1 MQAMIFAAGLGTR
14 LKPLTDTKPK
24 ALVEVGG
31 KPLLWHVIHRLRQA
45 GFGRI
50 VINVHHFAS
59 QIVDYVHAHDDFGL
73 DIRISNEQE
82 TLLDT
87 GGGIRHAA
95 PLFDADSPVLI
106 HNVDIL
112 SSVDLK
118 QLYEAAGDADAAL
131 LVSERTT
138 KRYLLFDA
146 DDALCFVRIRYVY
159 ITKLLHRF
167 QVSVFENGVGA
178 FVFLASPVKLNTF
191 TGDFHHIILSHFLYF
206 SIISLCRT

>member
-1 MQAMIFAAGLGTR
+1 MMQAMIFAAGLGTR

-95 PLFDADSPVLI
+95 SLFDADSPVLI

-146 DDALCFVRIRYVY
+146 DDALCGWTNVESGELKGPVADGNIEMSGLQRLAFSGDR
-159 ITKLLHRF
+159 K
-167 QVSVFENGVGA
+167 SVV
-178 FVFLASPVKLNTF
+178 
-191 TGDFHHIILSHFLYF
+191 
-206 SIISLCRT
+206 

>member
-1 MQAMIFAAGLGTR
+1 MIFAAGLGTR

-87 GGGIRHAA
+87 GVEYDMPHRCLMPI
-95 PLFDADSPVLI
+95 VQC
-106 HNVDIL
+106 L
-112 SSVDLK
+112 STMWTS
-118 QLYEAAGDADAAL
+118 
-131 LVSERTT
+131 
-138 KRYLLFDA
+138 
-146 DDALCFVRIRYVY
+146 
-159 ITKLLHRF
+159 
-167 QVSVFENGVGA
+167 
-178 FVFLASPVKLNTF
+178 
-191 TGDFHHIILSHFLYF
+191 
-206 SIISLCRT
+206 

>member
-1 MQAMIFAAGLGTR
+1 MIFAAGLGTR

-95 PLFDADSPVLI
+95 SLFDADSPVLI

-131 LVSERTT
+131 LVPPRGWSTRRVSHIQAC
-138 KRYLLFDA
+138 KRKRRISADIRLFETRSSRPHRQ
-146 DDALCFVRIRYVY
+146 LQQPMMRFSSRSRSGSQS
-159 ITKLLHRF
+159 IT
-167 QVSVFENGVGA
+167 ST
-178 FVFLASPVKLNTF
+178 P
-191 TGDFHHIILSHFLYF
+191 
-206 SIISLCRT
+206 